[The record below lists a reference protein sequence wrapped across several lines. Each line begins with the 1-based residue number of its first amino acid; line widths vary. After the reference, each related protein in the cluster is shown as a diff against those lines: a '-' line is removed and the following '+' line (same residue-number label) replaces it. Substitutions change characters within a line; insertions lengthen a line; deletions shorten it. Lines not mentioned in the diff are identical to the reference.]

1 MEGRRCLQ
9 SDRHGSFWPLVRRAS
24 IRTRPPYPSGL
35 ETRFLSLRSPSTG
48 VLSFSQVRPF
58 ACHSSRLC
66 HLLLFTV
73 KPLPWPASLP
83 LSWPLLPS
91 CFRASPLPLMSSAMV
106 LHQARLL
113 TQLLLGPPL
122 PLLLFPGTCVRST
135 STFPGHRSCSRILQ
149 AK

>member
-9 SDRHGSFWPLVRRAS
+9 SERHGSFWPLVRRAS
-24 IRTRPPYPSGL
+24 IRTRSPYPFGL

-66 HLLLFTV
+66 HLLLYTV
-73 KPLPWPASLP
+73 KPLPWPASLL

-91 CFRASPLPLMSSAMV
+91 CSRVSLLPLTSSVTA
-106 LHQARLL
+106 LLQCPTQPL
-113 TQLLLGPPL
+113 TQLLLGHPSPL
-122 PLLLFPGTCVRST
+122 HLFPGTCVKLT
-135 STFPGHRSCSRILQ
+135 STFPGHRSWNIIL
-149 AK
+149 

>member
-35 ETRFLSLRSPSTG
+35 ETRCLSLRSPSTG

-91 CFRASPLPLMSSAMV
+91 CSRAPPRPLTSSATEPRPT
-106 LHQARLL
+106 LAQ
-113 TQLLLGPPL
+113 QELLLMLRSLTPL
-122 PLLLFPGTCVRST
+122 CPGTCVRST
-135 STFPGHRSCSRILQ
+135 STFPGHRSWNIIL
-149 AK
+149 